1 MVLLILSKNL
11 IFLLFYVNSYGGL
24 GYGSRTGYGYNH
36 YGPTAYNSVYN
47 NGYNNGEYGI
57 NGAGFL
63 QRFEGTM

>member
-1 MVLLILSKNL
+1 M
-11 IFLLFYVNSYGGL
+11 LFYVNSYGGM